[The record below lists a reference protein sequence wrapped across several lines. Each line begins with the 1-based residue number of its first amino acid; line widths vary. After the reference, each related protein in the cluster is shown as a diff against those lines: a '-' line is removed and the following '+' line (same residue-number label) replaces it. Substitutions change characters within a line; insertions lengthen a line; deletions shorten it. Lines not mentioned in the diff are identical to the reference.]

1 MGKIKKKKKLF
12 IEFDILQRHHL
23 HRQRPNTSLPRNNSS
38 IIYRRRTEAPLG
50 GIVLSYILDLI
61 SSHSA
66 LSLSMSPVVDGQLMP
81 SPSVSLGLGICI
93 LWLVL
98 RSD

>member
-1 MGKIKKKKKLF
+1 
-12 IEFDILQRHHL
+12 
-23 HRQRPNTSLPRNNSS
+23 
-38 IIYRRRTEAPLG
+38 
-50 GIVLSYILDLI
+50 
-61 SSHSA
+61 